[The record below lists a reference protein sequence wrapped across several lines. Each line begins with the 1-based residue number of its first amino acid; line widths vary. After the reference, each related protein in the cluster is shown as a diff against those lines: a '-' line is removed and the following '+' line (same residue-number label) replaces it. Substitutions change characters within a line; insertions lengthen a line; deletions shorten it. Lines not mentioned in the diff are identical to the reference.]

1 MVVTVVLEVSVVVV
15 VVVFGKTGVL
25 VPTGRV
31 VFEEGVVVVLLAG
44 LVLLF

>member
-1 MVVTVVLEVSVVVV
+1 MVVTVVLEVSVVV